1 MKPKRLER
9 HPVSYKEAMTYS
21 YKEAMM
27 TCGGSSIFRAQHAPP
42 VSRSRSSISQL
53 RRHPGRAAGTR
64 AAGARSAHSR
74 LASAGHGS
82 RHERRLNKGDHPS
95 GGRRDIPRPLQPLRR
110 PERHP
115 CFCPL
120 KVDNSLLV
128 NTLTHTT
135 ECLVG

>member
-1 MKPKRLER
+1 MLVLGR
-9 HPVSYKEAMTYS
+9 HLSSATKDVNKNDTNINEAQTS
-21 YKEAMM
+21 RAPPGFRYKEAMM

-64 AAGARSAHSR
+64 AAGARSSHGT

-82 RHERRLNKGDHPS
+82 RHERRLKKGDHPS
-95 GGRRDIPRPLQPLRR
+95 GGRRNTPRPLQPLRR

-115 CFCPL
+115 FFFLPP
-120 KVDNSLLV
+120 KS
-128 NTLTHTT
+128 
-135 ECLVG
+135 G